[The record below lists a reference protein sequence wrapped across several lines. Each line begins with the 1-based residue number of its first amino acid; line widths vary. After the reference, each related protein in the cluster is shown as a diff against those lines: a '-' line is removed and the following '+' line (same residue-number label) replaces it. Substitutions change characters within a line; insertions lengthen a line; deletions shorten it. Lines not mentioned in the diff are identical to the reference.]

1 MSRHRLRDLL
11 PRGPVLKTARRLKLF
26 GDPPPAQIRYSTPPQ
41 IHSPPLALM
50 PFGLAYDMDIV
61 VVAEGSPWDMH
72 ELASVATPDGLMWIA
87 KDARAP
93 GLQQLITCDDGA
105 IARWLP
111 EVPISRFKNAMDVS
125 CVQSSGDLSIQAR
138 WINPDGVETALTY
151 AGPAPLR
158 PRGKRN
164 ASTMGHSRD
173 AVIAALDLS
182 HMNWPRHVAL
192 RYDGRPARLARIA
205 WLKPFAMAIRQVQ
218 GGLGTGPFVQR
229 QTTTGLITEHLIGH
243 EVVQQHWTTS
253 AKGDRLEVRQ
263 STPLRTITY
272 LYRGEDVHELERIE
286 IQQFNRPHPTMM
298 LTFSPCLPD
307 LRRRFSGRHC
317 SRWVL
322 DINGQLSHAVGTV
335 EVDCV
340 AGGVQLDIS
349 PRAPHWVADRPLRT
363 ALTFDGDDTIN
374 VISNRRV

>member
-1 MSRHRLRDLL
+1 MSRHRLRDLF

-26 GDPPPAQIRYSTPPQ
+26 GNPPPAQIRYSTPPL
-41 IHSPPLALM
+41 SPFPPLALM
-50 PFGLAYDMDIV
+50 PFGLAYDTDIV

-72 ELASVATPDGLMWIA
+72 ELASVETPDGLMWLA

-93 GLQQLITCDDGA
+93 GLQQLITCDDA
-105 IARWLP
+105 TITNWLP
-111 EVPISRFKNAMDVS
+111 EVPVRRFKSTMHVS
-125 CVQSSGDLSIQAR
+125 CVPSPGELSIRAS
-138 WINPDGVETALTY
+138 WINPDGVETALDY

-158 PRGKRN
+158 PRRKRN

-182 HMNWPRHVAL
+182 HMNWPRQVAL

-205 WLKPFAMAIRQVQ
+205 WLKPFAMVIQQVQ

-229 QTTTGLITEHLIGH
+229 HTAGGLVTEHLIGH
-243 EVVQQHWTTS
+243 EVVQQHWTTT
-253 AKGDRLEVRQ
+253 AKGDRFEVRQ
-263 STPLRTITY
+263 DTPLRTITY

-322 DINGQLSHAVGTV
+322 DINGQLSHAIGTV
-335 EVDCV
+335 EVDCFE
-340 AGGVQLDIS
+340 
-349 PRAPHWVADRPLRT
+349 RC
-363 ALTFDGDDTIN
+363 ALAK
-374 VISNRRV
+374 